1 MQLTPRDLYLLRRSR
16 LMAQRMTLRAQHAQ
30 QQMEELSLELERRYG
45 LLARDAVLDMKT
57 GVVTV
62 SAIPTCRENGQAQS
76 SLPPGGAEEV
86 TRGPANH
93 EGKSPS

>member
-1 MQLTPRDLYLLRRSR
+1 MQLTPRDLYRLRRSR

-57 GVVTV
+57 GVITV
-62 SAIPTCRENGQAQS
+62 SATSPGNGQAQS

-86 TRGPANH
+86 PRGPADH
-93 EGKSPS
+93 ADKSPS

>member
-1 MQLTPRDLYLLRRSR
+1 MQLTPRDLYRLRRSR

-62 SAIPTCRENGQAQS
+62 SATSSGNGQAQS

-86 TRGPANH
+86 TRGPAKH

>member
-1 MQLTPRDLYLLRRSR
+1 MQLTSRDLYRLRRAH
-16 LMAQRMTLRAQHAQ
+16 LMARRAALRAQYAQ
-30 QQMEELSLELERRYG
+30 QQLDELSLEMERRYG

-57 GVVTV
+57 GVVAV
-62 SAIPTCRENGQAQS
+62 SATSSGNGQAQS